1 MEKELHQKYQKLQD
15 IIRQMGS
22 VVVAYSGGVD
32 STFLAFACNAVLKN
46 KSLAITAVS
55 ETYPQKEHEEA
66 LAFAKQLGLNHRII
80 HTSELSSEE
89 FSRNPVNRCY
99 YCKQELFKKLRE
111 IADKEDVPD
120 VLDGTTLSDEGDYR
134 PGRKAACELK
144 VRSPLAEA
152 GLTKKEVR
160 ELSQLLNVPS
170 WDKPAYACLASRF
183 PYGEE
188 ITVTKLKRVEEAEV
202 LLHQLGFKV
211 CRVRSHQNIARI
223 EVETSQLTNLINQ
236 REPIVTKLQDLG
248 FNYVTLDL
256 EGYRS
261 GSMNKNITTLSTEEA
276 VQEEAIQE
284 ELLAHNAIDLAVT
297 YFNCP
302 HCQDQKL
309 YETVT
314 KNTRYRQCEKCGGI
328 WFNINELEKA
338 VGDKI
343 RFNMPQ
349 TANPQETT
357 APAKCPACFTNMS
370 TIRGLELPDIKVS
383 ACMICQGRWI
393 DGSEVAK
400 LQARGIFSQVKSFI
414 MRLF

>member
-1 MEKELHQKYQKLQD
+1 MEKELQQKYQKLQD
-15 IIRQMGS
+15 IIRRMPS
-22 VVVAYSGGVD
+22 AVVAYSGGVD
-32 STFLAFACNAVLKN
+32 STFLAFACNAILKN
-46 KSLAITAVS
+46 KSIAVTAVS
-55 ETYPQKEHEEA
+55 ETYPQKEYEEA
-66 LAFAKQLGLNHRII
+66 VAFARQMGLNHRII

-134 PGRKAACELK
+134 PGRQAACELK

-152 GLTKKEVR
+152 GLNKKEVR

-188 ITVTKLKRVEEAEV
+188 ITVDKLKRVEEAEE
-202 LLHQLGFKV
+202 LLHKLGFRV
-211 CRVRSHQNIARI
+211 CRVRSHQNMARI
-223 EVETSQLTNLINQ
+223 EVEVSQLTNLISQ

-248 FNYVTLDL
+248 FDYVTLDL

-261 GSMNKNITTLSTEEA
+261 GSMNKNISTLSTEEA
-276 VQEEAIQE
+276 VQEAQTPGAEM
-284 ELLAHNAIDLAVT
+284 DLAVA
-297 YFNCP
+297 YFTCP

-328 WFNINELEKA
+328 WFNINEMEKA

-343 RFNMPQ
+343 RFNLPQ
-349 TANPQETT
+349 SATPQETMT
-357 APAKCPACFTNMS
+357 TAKCPACFTNMS
-370 TIRGLELPDIKVS
+370 VIRGLELPDVKIS

-393 DGSEVAK
+393 NGSEVAK
-400 LQARGIFSQVKSFI
+400 LQARGIFNQVKSFI

>member
-1 MEKELHQKYQKLQD
+1 MP
-15 IIRQMGS
+15 S
-22 VVVAYSGGVD
+22 AVVAYSGGVD
-32 STFLAFACNAVLKN
+32 STFLAFACNVILKDKSIAV
-46 KSLAITAVS
+46 TAVS
-55 ETYPQKEHEEA
+55 ETYPQKEYEEA
-66 LAFAKQLGLNHRII
+66 VAFARQMGLNHRII
-80 HTSELSSEE
+80 RTSELSSRE
-89 FSRNPVNRCY
+89 FARNPVNRCY

-134 PGRKAACELK
+134 PGRQAACELK

-160 ELSQLLNVPS
+160 ELSQLLNVPT

-188 ITVTKLKRVEEAEV
+188 ITVDKLKRVEEAEE
-202 LLHQLGFKV
+202 LLHQLGFKI

-223 EVETSQLTNLINQ
+223 EVEVSQLANLISQ
-236 REPIVTKLQDLG
+236 RELIVTKLQDLG
-248 FNYVTLDL
+248 FDYVTLDL

-261 GSMNKNITTLSTEEA
+261 GSMNKNITTLSTEET
-276 VQEEAIQE
+276 VQEAQMPVTEM
-284 ELLAHNAIDLAVT
+284 DLAVN

-309 YETVT
+309 YETVA

-328 WFNINELEKA
+328 WFNINEMEKA

-343 RFNMPQ
+343 KFTLPQ
-349 TANPQETT
+349 AANPQETT
-357 APAKCPACFTNMS
+357 TPAKCPACFTNMS
-370 TIRGLELPDIKVS
+370 AIRGLELPDIKLS

-393 DGSEVAK
+393 EGSEVAK

>member
-1 MEKELHQKYQKLQD
+1 MEKELQQKYQKLQD
-15 IIRQMGS
+15 IIRQMGA

-32 STFLAFACNAVLKN
+32 STFLAFVCQDILKD
-46 KSLAITAVS
+46 KSISVTAVS
-55 ETYPQKEHEEA
+55 ETYPQKEYEEA
-66 LAFAKQLGLNHRII
+66 LAFANQLGLNHRVIN
-80 HTSELSSEE
+80 TSELSSDD

-99 YCKQELFKKLRE
+99 YCKKELFKKLRE
-111 IADKEDVPD
+111 IADKERVPG

-134 PGRKAACELK
+134 PGRQAAGELN

-160 ELSQLLNVPS
+160 ELSQLLNVPT

-183 PYGEE
+183 PYGEK
-188 ITVTKLKRVEEAEV
+188 ITIAKLKRVEEAEE

-223 EVETSQLTNLINQ
+223 EVETSQLTDLINQ
-236 REPIVTKLQDLG
+236 KEPIVTKLQDLG
-248 FNYVTLDL
+248 FDYVTLDL

-261 GSMNKNITTLSTEEA
+261 GSMNKNISTLSTEEA
-276 VQEEAIQE
+276 IQNE
-284 ELLAHNAIDLAVT
+284 VTNDNEIDLAVS

-328 WFNINELEKA
+328 WFNINEMEKA

-343 RFNMPQ
+343 RFNMPDA
-349 TANPQETT
+349 ANPQETT
-357 APAKCPACFTNMS
+357 TPAKCPSCFTNMS
-370 TIRGLELPDIKVS
+370 SIRGLELPDIKVS

-393 DGSEVAK
+393 EGSEVAE

>member
-1 MEKELHQKYQKLQD
+1 
-15 IIRQMGS
+15 
-22 VVVAYSGGVD
+22 
-32 STFLAFACNAVLKN
+32 VLFR
-46 KSLAITAVS
+46 SA
-55 ETYPQKEHEEA
+55 
-66 LAFAKQLGLNHRII
+66 G
-80 HTSELSSEE
+80 
-89 FSRNPVNRCY
+89 NPVNRCY
-99 YCKQELFKKLRE
+99 YCKQELFKKLRG
-111 IADKEDVPD
+111 IADKEGVPD
-120 VLDGTTLSDEGDYR
+120 VLDGTTLSDGDDYR
-134 PGRKAACELK
+134 PGRRAACELE

-160 ELSQLLNVPS
+160 ELSQTLNVPT

-188 ITVTKLKRVEEAEV
+188 ITADKLKRVEQAEE
-202 LLHQLGFKV
+202 LLHQLGFRV

-223 EVETSQLTNLINQ
+223 EVETSQLNELISQ
-236 REPIVTKLQDLG
+236 RDPIVAKLQDLG
-248 FNYVTLDL
+248 FDYITLDL
-256 EGYRS
+256 EGFRS
-261 GSMNKNITTLSTEEA
+261 GSMNKNIATLATEE
-276 VQEEAIQE
+276 ISQE
-284 ELLAHNAIDLAVT
+284 ELTDNNTIDLAVT

-314 KNTRYRQCEKCGGI
+314 KNARYRQCEKCGGI

-343 RFNMPQ
+343 KFTVPQ
-349 TANPQETT
+349 SATPQESSSQ
-357 APAKCPACFTNMS
+357 AKCPACFTTMS
-370 TIRGLELPDIKVS
+370 AIRGLELPDVRVS

-393 DGSEVAK
+393 EGTEVAK

>member
-1 MEKELHQKYQKLQD
+1 MEKELQQKYQKLRD

-32 STFLAFACNAVLKN
+32 STFLAFVCQDILKD
-46 KSLAITAVS
+46 KSISVTAVS
-55 ETYPQKEHEEA
+55 ETYPQKEYEEA
-66 LAFAKQLGLNHRII
+66 LAFARQLGLNHRVIR
-80 HTSELSSEE
+80 TSELSSEE

-99 YCKQELFKKLRE
+99 YCKEELFKKLRE

-160 ELSQLLNVPS
+160 ELSQLLNVPT

-188 ITVTKLKRVEEAEV
+188 ITVDKLKRVEEAEEF
-202 LLHQLGFKV
+202 LHQLDFKV

-223 EVETSQLTNLINQ
+223 EVEVSQLANLVNQ
-236 REPIVTKLQDLG
+236 REPIVTKLQNLG
-248 FNYVTLDL
+248 FDYVALDL

-261 GSMNKNITTLSTEEA
+261 GSMNKNIRTLSTEEA
-276 VQEEAIQE
+276 IQE
-284 ELLAHNAIDLAVT
+284 AQISDAEMDLAVT

-309 YETVT
+309 YETVA

-328 WFNINELEKA
+328 WFNINEMEKA

-343 RFNMPQ
+343 KFTLPQ
-349 TANPQETT
+349 AANPQETT
-357 APAKCPACFTNMS
+357 TPAKCPACFTNMS
-370 TIRGLELPDIKVS
+370 PIRGLELPDIKVS

-393 DGSEVAK
+393 EGSEVAK

>member
-1 MEKELHQKYQKLQD
+1 VRLIMEKELQQKHQKLRD
-15 IIRQMGS
+15 IIRQMGA

-32 STFLAFACNAVLKN
+32 STFLAFVCQDILKDKSIAVT
-46 KSLAITAVS
+46 AIS
-55 ETYPQKEHEEA
+55 ETYPQKEYEEA
-66 LAFAKQLGLNHRII
+66 LAFAKQLGLNHRVIN
-80 HTSELSSEE
+80 TSELSSEE

-99 YCKQELFKKLRE
+99 YCKQELFKKLRK
-111 IADKEDVPD
+111 IADKERVPD

-188 ITVTKLKRVEEAEV
+188 ITADKLKRVEEAEE

-223 EVETSQLTNLINQ
+223 EVETSQLADLVSQ

-248 FNYVTLDL
+248 FDYVALDL

-261 GSMNKNITTLSTEEA
+261 GSMNKNISTLSTEEA
-276 VQEEAIQE
+276 LQG
-284 ELLAHNAIDLAVT
+284 ELTAYNEIDLAVS

-328 WFNINELEKA
+328 WFNINEMEKA

-343 RFNMPQ
+343 RFNMPDA
-349 TANPQETT
+349 ANPQETT
-357 APAKCPACFTNMS
+357 TPAKCPSCFTNMS
-370 TIRGLELPDIKVS
+370 SIRGLELPDIKVS

-393 DGSEVAK
+393 EGSEVAE